1 MLGVLGERS
10 PVFQWHGYT
19 YDLPTG
25 AVQLARTDTCEQ
37 QAFRWGSNAYGFQF
51 HLEADAAMIERW
63 LSLPDYRDELASA
76 GLGHDEHAIRAAT
89 AAQFARMQSLAES
102 VFNRFL
108 DLVGVPNR
116 RLLLTSRDMA
126 E

>member
-1 MLGVLGERS
+1 
-10 PVFQWHGYT
+10 
-19 YDLPTG
+19 
-25 AVQLARTDTCEQ
+25 
-37 QAFRWGSNAYGFQF
+37 
-51 HLEADAAMIERW
+51 MIERW

-76 GLGHDEHAIRAAT
+76 GLGHGEHAIRAAT
-89 AAQFARMQSLAES
+89 AAQFARMQSLAEP